1 MFSDA
6 IQNILFQS
14 FDIESP
20 PTLEGTV
27 PSEGTVPKGDLILIE
42 NVHPIIKFL
51 IYSTGVYYPI
61 VFQGPQWIYNIFQFL
76 SLLGS
81 MYFGLNIFIQS
92 AFLYNSS
99 MTFHNDT
106 IRKTIISNILFGLIF
121 FLQSFAL
128 LPSFWYINKRFHSPL
143 THEEL
148 SYYHIYSYPTI
159 ISILYLIILMILSVI
174 IPAEALVPIGSTYSL
189 NVYYIIMEYTIVLL
203 MFINLYFLLVDIHI
217 SIQKIDD
224 LKILYLSYFS
234 GPSGPSEKTEPPK
247 GSEIY
252 NAYNNVSKSVKVTLE
267 KTFWQIT
274 LILVICVF
282 NIIFIVYNTYQ
293 TPYPSIYAEI
303 SINCLFIKE
312 IPFIFI
318 IMYYS
323 AIINEKAED
332 ITTYLLE
339 NNYKKVS
346 HYSILTYNL
355 ARDSPISMKIFGYT
369 LYRKTVFVNWLSF
382 AITIL
387 IGIIKSKIFNGNI
400 A

>member
-20 PTLEGTV
+20 HPL
-27 PSEGTVPKGDLILIE
+27 EGTVPKGDLILIE

-61 VFQGPQWIYNIFQFL
+61 VFQGPVFLVYIFQWIYNIFQFL
-76 SLLGS
+76 SLIGS

-128 LPSFWYINKRFHSPL
+128 LPSFWYINKRFYSPL

-234 GPSGPSEKTEPPK
+234 NPSGTSE
-247 GSEIY
+247 GIGGMEIY
-252 NAYNNVSKSVKVTLE
+252 DAYNNVSSKVKITLE